1 MDRERRLSR
10 LTAKLLRRSSSSSAN
25 FVVPNSPSPSTTST
39 TSTTIISTTPTATS
53 NLVNPNSNPN
63 SNAHPAAGAS
73 PASVPAE
80 HDHQQVHHP
89 DRDDHQPRLHPHLH
103 PLHHPRSAVKNS
115 RFSASSSPISP
126 TDDSSDL
133 FSPLA
138 ARRLQ
143 PGDRAAPF
151 SSTQPDHHQQQQ
163 PPLPTEPRG
172 DDEEI
177 AEHVDQ
183 FPAVSFQS
191 PTAAEGGFD
200 AESSARSSSSSS
212 RALDPKEDRLL
223 RRPLEAYSLSRASS
237 KDKDSHFR
245 SSRQSHPRSS
255 VTSAS
260 SLNFGDESRRSN
272 PPLSTAST
280 SVKLTPTSAKPVVR
294 PSIAVRRQSL
304 VPSSQQRL
312 INTLLEP
319 SPSAGGDY
327 FSSGLPSIHRDMINR
342 KIWVKRPN
350 SSPTLVA
357 VTEEDLVDD
366 LRDVILKKYSNSLG
380 RTFDSPDIII
390 KLLPREPS
398 SRQSSHERVLGPEE
412 PVGRTLD
419 TFYPGGQTVDEALI
433 IEIPQRRTPK
443 PSPRQHNL
451 SYCHSDDLHPG
462 ETGEYFPPMAM
473 IPPSNVSG
481 SASNASAAS
490 SHHAPVHSM
499 SVITTGQLPPVPSPG
514 SRGSWHQHQLQSRP
528 KYGRQHTA
536 SPTVVS
542 TSPNQNLA
550 DTNTAPINGMS
561 PVPPPPSMSTPP
573 APSPEQ
579 PQKDATSPPARTSSP
594 RPTPKLRKV
603 KNRGTNGSFPT
614 SLLDGTVPPI
624 NVLIVE
630 DNIINLRL
638 LEAFMKRLKV
648 RWSTAMNG
656 REAVNKWR
664 AGGFHLVLMD
674 IQLPV
679 LSGLE
684 ATKEIRR
691 YERLNN
697 IGVFS
702 RTVSGPSVKSSSS
715 SSSPSSPVGGRHNRC
730 PETLRPEDKLDNPGA
745 FKSPVIIVALTA
757 SSLQSDRNEALAA
770 GCNDFL
776 TKPVNMVWLEQKVT
790 EWGCMQA
797 LIDFEGWRKWRKF
810 DEQQSPEAPVP
821 TTTTTATTTIPEPTG
836 GSAPLQHKKSHQS
849 ISSNGGNGGNAKAV
863 SSSHHNSQAIDDHDA
878 HKTINE
884 ASTSQDGGT
893 PVIPANPIKQV
904 PTSVSAKEPSPNA
917 SSSSSSAAAAA
928 AITDV
933 ANGSSKLDATS
944 PDARS
949 STSTHS
955 SGAKR
960 ANRNSGGGV
969 SPKISRA

>member
-1 MDRERRLSR
+1 MSRSMDRERRLSR

-25 FVVPNSPSPSTTST
+25 FVVPNSPSPSTASTTST
-39 TSTTIISTTPTATS
+39 TSTSTSTTTTTTAII
-53 NLVNPNSNPN
+53 VNNPD
-63 SNAHPAAGAS
+63 AHAS
-73 PASVPAE
+73 AVTPSASVPVDCSRAKP
-80 HDHQQVHHP
+80 QLL
-89 DRDDHQPRLHPHLH
+89 LHPAH
-103 PLHHPRSAVKNS
+103 PPRSAVNS
-115 RFSASSSPISP
+115 RFSPSASSSPISP
-126 TDDSSDL
+126 TDDTSDL
-133 FSPLA
+133 LSPLT

-143 PGDRAAPF
+143 SGDEPAPIN
-151 SSTQPDHHQQQQ
+151 SSKADRQA
-163 PPLPTEPRG
+163 PLSTEPKE
-172 DDEEI
+172 DEVAE

-183 FPAVSFQS
+183 FPAVSFQF
-191 PTAAEGGFD
+191 PATAEGDLD
-200 AESSARSSSSSS
+200 AESSARSSLSSS
-212 RALDPKEDRLL
+212 RAPDAKEDRLSH
-223 RRPLEAYSLSRASS
+223 RPLEEYSLSRASS
-237 KDKDSHFR
+237 KDKGCRFR
-245 SSRQSHPRSS
+245 SPRQPHPRSS
-255 VTSAS
+255 ITSTS
-260 SLNFGDESRRSN
+260 SVNFIDESRRSN
-272 PPLSTAST
+272 TPLSSASA
-280 SVKLTPTSAKPVVR
+280 SVKLTSNTKPGSR

-319 SPSAGGDY
+319 SSSAGGDY
-327 FSSGLPSIHRDMINR
+327 FSGGLPSIHRDMINR

-357 VTEEDLVDD
+357 VTEDDLVDD

-398 SRQSSHERVLGPEE
+398 SRQSSNERVLGPEE

-419 TFYPGGQTVDEALI
+419 SFYPGGQTVDEALI

-443 PSPRQHNL
+443 PSPRQQNL
-451 SYCHSDDLHPG
+451 SYCHPEDLRPG
-462 ETGEYFPPMAM
+462 EPGEYFPPMAM
-473 IPPSNVSG
+473 IPPSNASG
-481 SASNASAAS
+481 SASNASVPN
-490 SHHAPVHSM
+490 SHHGPVHSM

-514 SRGSWHQHQLQSRP
+514 NRGSWHQHQLQSRP
-528 KYGRQHTA
+528 KYGRQHTS

-550 DTNTAPINGMS
+550 DPNTVPINGI
-561 PVPPPPSMSTPP
+561 PPISAPPSMSTPP

-579 PQKDATSPPARTSSP
+579 PQKPSTSPPARTSSP
-594 RPTPKLRKV
+594 RPNQKLRKM
-603 KNRGTNGSFPT
+603 KNRSNNGSLPT

-630 DNIINLRL
+630 DNIINLKL

-648 RWSTAMNG
+648 RWATAMNG
-656 REAVNKWR
+656 REAVTKWR

-702 RTVSGPSVKSSSS
+702 RTVSGQSLKCST
-715 SSSPSSPVGGRHNRC
+715 PSSTPGSPVEDKDNRYA
-730 PETLRPEDKLDNPGA
+730 ETLRPEDKLDNPEA

-776 TKPVNMVWLEQKVT
+776 TKPVNIVWLEQKVT

-810 DEQQSPEAPVP
+810 DEQQNPEAPVS
-821 TTTTTATTTIPEPTG
+821 TATVPEPPG
-836 GSAPLQHKKSHQS
+836 GWASEPAVFQRRKSQPNILAS
-849 ISSNGGNGGNAKAV
+849 GNVGNGGDGMAMNTNDN
-863 SSSHHNSQAIDDHDA
+863 SNNNNNNTNDNSNNNNNNNSDNHNNN
-878 HKTINE
+878 KE
-884 ASTSQDGGT
+884 GTSGNQDGAT
-893 PVIPANPIKQV
+893 SPANIKP
-904 PTSVSAKEPSPNA
+904 PTSFGKESNSNGA
-917 SSSSSSAAAAA
+917 SSAVG
-928 AITDV
+928 ITND
-933 ANGSSKLDATS
+933 SSKLDATS
-944 PDARS
+944 PGVKSATGTPAS
-949 STSTHS
+949 A
-955 SGAKR
+955 AKR
-960 ANRNSGGGV
+960 AYR
-969 SPKISRA
+969 K